1 MGVGL
6 TKVKVKL
13 VNPEGMLERDVEL
26 LVDTGSVLTW
36 IKRSRLEELGIKP
49 RRVRRIKTITGQIV
63 ERQTGLVTLVLGGDE
78 ADVEVV
84 FAEEGDGEVLG
95 VVALESLGYAVNTI
109 TGRLERVGYI
119 AYSSF
124 NPHRA

>member
-1 MGVGL
+1 MGL

>member
-1 MGVGL
+1 M

-13 VNPEGMLERDVEL
+13 VNPEEGLEGDVEL
-26 LVDTGSVLTW
+26 LIDTGSVLTW
-36 IKRSRLEELGIKP
+36 IKGSRLEELKVKP
-49 RRVRRIKTITGQIV
+49 RRVRRIKTITGQVV
-63 ERQTGLVTLVLGGDE
+63 ERQTGLVTLVLGEEE

-84 FAEEGDGEVLG
+84 FAEEEDGEVLG
-95 VVALESLGYAVNTI
+95 VVALESLGYAVNTV

-124 NPHRA
+124 NSRRT

>member
-1 MGVGL
+1 MGL

-13 VNPEGMLERDVEL
+13 VNPEEGLEGDVEL
-26 LVDTGSVLTW
+26 LIDTGSVLTW
-36 IKRSRLEELGIKP
+36 IKRSRLEELKVKP
-49 RRVRRIKTITGQIV
+49 RRVRRIKTITGQVV
-63 ERQTGLVTLVLGGDE
+63 ERQTGLVTLVLGEEE

-84 FAEEGDGEVLG
+84 FAEEEDGEVLG
-95 VVALESLGYAVNTI
+95 VVALESLGYAVNTV

-124 NPHRA
+124 NSRRT

>member
-1 MGVGL
+1 VGL